1 MIQRTRFGR
10 YLVAQTVRHHPALG
24 SSDFRK
30 VFLNAFFAS
39 ASFWTMLLARGWLVF
54 ELTGQG
60 AWVGA
65 VTFAGMI
72 QMVLAGPLGGA
83 LADRADRRRIAM
95 AADAVGI
102 VAAVG
107 LAGLTLPGL
116 VEPWHVLVFAASGG
130 LARAFGTPAEQAI
143 IPNVVPREHLL
154 NAIALS
160 GITRNGSRI
169 VGPLFGGAL
178 LAWFGAGSVFLL
190 SAALLTLAL
199 YQLTRLQYRSEAR
212 PRADGASALTL
223 GALFSD
229 IGDGFAYVERDPR
242 LVVVLVLVGFHCGA
256 TMAFDSMMPTLAT
269 VVGGS
274 SLTFSGIVVGIG
286 AGAIVGTFVVSMLPT
301 EEATGRSFLVVGVG
315 SGLAM
320 LVIGFATTPFMAVT
334 GGVLAG
340 ATQASYMAL
349 SSTFVQAIVPDA
361 FRGRVMSLY
370 VLLAAGHMAFVNF
383 GFGWLS
389 DGIGVRALLIVPGL
403 LWIVVFVAAVF
414 LLPEVRALVSTG
426 AFRARPAPAAVS
438 AEA

>member
-1 MIQRTRFGR
+1 
-10 YLVAQTVRHHPALG
+10 
-24 SSDFRK
+24 
-30 VFLNAFFAS
+30 
-39 ASFWTMLLARGWLVF
+39 
-54 ELTGQG
+54 
-60 AWVGA
+60 
-65 VTFAGMI
+65 
-72 QMVLAGPLGGA
+72 
-83 LADRADRRRIAM
+83 
-95 AADAVGI
+95 
-102 VAAVG
+102 
-107 LAGLTLPGL
+107 
-116 VEPWHVLVFAASGG
+116 
-130 LARAFGTPAEQAI
+130 
-143 IPNVVPREHLL
+143 
-154 NAIALS
+154 
-160 GITRNGSRI
+160 
-169 VGPLFGGAL
+169 
-178 LAWFGAGSVFLL
+178 GSVFLL

>member
-1 MIQRTRFGR
+1 MLSRVPFADR
-10 YLVAQTVRHHPALG
+10 HPALQ
-24 SSDFRK
+24 SADFRR
-30 VFLNAFFAS
+30 VFVNAFFAS

-54 ELTGQG
+54 ELTNQA

-72 QMVLAGPLGGA
+72 QMVLAGPIGGA

-107 LAGLTLPGL
+107 LAALTLPGV
-116 VEPWHVLVFAASGG
+116 VEPWHVLVFAAIGG

-160 GITRNGSRI
+160 GITRHGSRI
-169 VGPLFGGAL
+169 VGPLLGGVL
-178 LAWFGAGSVFLL
+178 LATIGAGSVFLL

-199 YQLTRLQYRSEAR
+199 QQLVRLEYRSEVR
-212 PRADGASALTL
+212 PRDDGSPALAL
-223 GALFSD
+223 GSLFSD
-229 IGDGFAYVERDPR
+229 VRAGFAYVERDPR
-242 LVVVLVLVGFHCGA
+242 LVVVLVLVGFHCGT

-269 VVGGS
+269 TVGGS
-274 SLTFSGIVVGIG
+274 SVTFTGIIVGIG
-286 AGAIVGTFVVSMLPT
+286 AGAIIGTLVVSMLPT
-301 EEATGRSFLVVGVG
+301 EEAMGRSFLVVGVG

-320 LVIGFATTPFMAVT
+320 LVIGFASTPFMAVT

-340 ATQASYMAL
+340 ATQASFMAL
-349 SSTFVQAIVPDA
+349 STTFVQAIVPDA

-370 VLLAAGHMAFVNF
+370 IMLAAGHMAFVNF

-403 LWIVVFVAAVF
+403 VWIAVFLAAAF
-414 LLPEVRALVSTG
+414 LLPEVRSLVSTG
-426 AFRARPAPAAVS
+426 AFRARLAPVPVTT
-438 AEA
+438 EA